1 MTARILAEEGVIC
14 SFRSDDAKK
23 IPFCFYTEKGNYVN
37 MIEVSNTKG

>member
-1 MTARILAEEGVIC
+1 MTELILTKKGGIC
-14 SFRSDDAKK
+14 LFRSDDAKK